1 MRTILHKFPYVQ
13 KSKSECTKFWLICT
27 RFSGQWNWFVH
38 STPPSLLK
46 YTTGAKGTQRGIP
59 MTKMTTENMNYV
71 VCLLFTKI

>member
-1 MRTILHKFPYVQ
+1 MSADGGDDVKMIDDVIIIQLP
-13 KSKSECTKFWLICT
+13 
-27 RFSGQWNWFVH
+27 
-38 STPPSLLK
+38 LLSK